1 MPWAGGERFAQR
13 ISRRTGGPAGE
24 LQRHGGRKGRRGVM
38 VANSVGQRGAE
49 AQTGGLPNLEW
60 VELTHANLIFPFSRA
75 YLRVALWAVAT
86 RLAMGNG

>member
-1 MPWAGGERFAQR
+1 
-13 ISRRTGGPAGE
+13 
-24 LQRHGGRKGRRGVM
+24 M
-38 VANSVGQRGAE
+38 VANGVGQRGAE

-60 VELTHANLIFPFSRA
+60 VELTHANLIFSFSRA